1 MPAIRRRPKN
11 GLPEMPLLAI
21 GQCISNEGLQ
31 RSRTGPN
38 GLARPSILESSGTTV
53 FRPGTHM
60 VLGGWGR
67 PWSLSGL
74 EYSSSICFFPD
85 HQRHRGVK
93 PSRRFCPQKPSLFQH
108 VWHCL
113 IYSGV
118 YLFQFA
124 RHVALLLKTSSALPA
139 HHCIR
144 QASRPQGWLPR
155 AFLPFPSLPTA
166 ACTARADCTDGSLM
180 IKLVG
185 GPATVYALKGSPTSC
200 QVVLQPSAVKRV
212 ARRDSPMHSNTVV
225 VRGKGATLST
235 LVL

>member
-1 MPAIRRRPKN
+1 MH
-11 GLPEMPLLAI
+11 
-21 GQCISNEGLQ
+21 LQ
-31 RSRTGPN
+31 RGI
-38 GLARPSILESSGTTV
+38 A
-53 FRPGTHM
+53 
-60 VLGGWGR
+60 
-67 PWSLSGL
+67 
-74 EYSSSICFFPD
+74 
-85 HQRHRGVK
+85 VK
-93 PSRRFCPQKPSLFQH
+93 PNWPERPCSAVDSGVIGNNSIQVRYIHGARRLGPFEESQRPRVLQLYLLFPIPSTTSRGQTKQAVLSPEALAVPARLALFN
-108 VWHCL
+108 
-113 IYSGV
+113 IPYSGV

-166 ACTARADCTDGSLM
+166 ARTARADCTDGSLM

-185 GPATVYALKGSPTSC
+185 GPATVYAMKGSPTSC
-200 QVVLQPSAVKRV
+200 QVVLQPSAIKRV